1 MQGIIG
7 KVWTASHTLHRT
19 TIQQRFANPCGLIV
33 GFLLSVSPQAVPARC
48 TPAFWLSLVRSCHG
62 GTSLGSHSALQPI
75 IQLSKNMS
83 FH

>member
-7 KVWTASHTLHRT
+7 KVWDCIPHPAPNNHSTEICEPLWSDCRLFAVGLSASCSCPMYSGVL
-19 TIQQRFANPCGLIV
+19 
-33 GFLLSVSPQAVPARC
+33 
-48 TPAFWLSLVRSCHG
+48 AFLVRFCHG